1 MKTGVDCDTALRKEV
16 ECDIDDDDDEEE
28 DRSLF

>member
-16 ECDIDDDDDEEE
+16 ECDIDDDDEEE